1 LIAHFEDNVPDRRGT
16 GSVKWDTAKKRFG
29 RDGLLPMWVADMDF
43 LSPPCVIQALRDAA
57 EFGIF
62 GYYSPPPAY
71 GRSFIDW
78 EKRRHGVDVQEEWL
92 RFTPGVVT
100 ALFWSVQML
109 TQPGDSCLILTPC
122 YYPFMSAI
130 SENGRNLVVSDLI
143 DKDGQYT
150 INFED
155 FESKIVSQNTK
166 LFLLCSPHNPVGR
179 VWTEEELR
187 RITELCLQHNVI
199 IVSDEIHQD
208 ITFTRRHHS
217 MLHFQD
223 CYDNLIVLTSA
234 SKSFNI
240 AGLQNSF
247 AVIPGASIR
256 ALFDEYTTKLHQKK
270 GSSLGYFATQA
281 AYENGEPWLEEALS
295 YISQNEYILKKS
307 LTDDLPGIRMS
318 PLEGTY
324 LCWIDLGVY
333 VQAPDIE
340 RVVLD
345 MAGLAV
351 DFGHWF
357 WPAGPL
363 NDTHIRINI
372 ATSRSVVELAAE
384 KLKQAIMRI

>member
-1 LIAHFEDNVPDRRGT
+1 
-16 GSVKWDTAKKRFG
+16 
-29 RDGLLPMWVADMDF
+29 
-43 LSPPCVIQALRDAA
+43 
-57 EFGIF
+57 
-62 GYYSPPPAY
+62 
-71 GRSFIDW
+71 
-78 EKRRHGVDVQEEWL
+78 
-92 RFTPGVVT
+92 
-100 ALFWSVQML
+100 
-109 TQPGDSCLILTPC
+109 
-122 YYPFMSAI
+122 
-130 SENGRNLVVSDLI
+130 
-143 DKDGQYT
+143 
-150 INFED
+150 
-155 FESKIVSQNTK
+155 
-166 LFLLCSPHNPVGR
+166 
-179 VWTEEELR
+179 
-187 RITELCLQHNVI
+187 
-199 IVSDEIHQD
+199 
-208 ITFTRRHHS
+208 

-281 AYENGEPWLEEALS
+281 AYENGEPWLEEAIS
-295 YISQNEYILKKS
+295 YISQNEHILRKS